1 MWPNDEGRLPDG
13 ETPLVYAVVTA
24 SGPADQA
31 RLPEREEIHCQMK
44 ATITPPRIAKIQVLS
59 SKKLLLTS
67 MLKIAE
73 AIQPPRLSLIH
84 I

>member
-1 MWPNDEGRLPDG
+1 M
-13 ETPLVYAVVTA
+13 VYAVITA
-24 SGPADQA
+24 QCSADQA

-67 MLKIAE
+67 ILKIAE
-73 AIQPPRLSLIH
+73 AIQPPRSAPRIPVTRAPSQPPP
-84 I
+84 